1 MQVRFRRAGHSVEVL
16 GVVLCLFVTI
26 GSTTAAQLKQAMV
39 TRIIQDVQLLPS
51 EGAARAAIVNDTVQE
66 KTAVRTGADSRSEL
80 TFTDQT
86 LARLGANTIFT
97 FNEGTRNLNLEGGVM
112 LLRVPKNA
120 GGARIST
127 AAVSAAITGTT
138 VMLEYHKHSYVKL
151 IVLEGTARLYLRNRL
166 GESVLVHAGQ
176 MLIVR
181 PDAKNLPD
189 PVDIDLARLMSTSL
203 LIVDFP
209 PLVSEQLVAEE
220 ISNQREEKAQGKLI
234 DTNLVI
240 YGRGTL
246 VSLVDPPPIDL
257 LTLSIDAFLFSPGVI
272 FGSEIG
278 ALKTIMSPN
287 PYVIVAGTK
296 IKTAPLITTS
306 GVTQQGK
313 TYRGMA
319 QDGAPTQYFFGSVSS
334 FDNTST
340 FNETVQQPSVLPLAT
355 FRFANL
361 QLSGNPTITVPSG
374 GATNLALLSV
384 GSITDAAPGGPLTF
398 KGMNSVLLATQSS
411 SISLDAK
418 ISFAQIPQLTF
429 YARGA
434 GSNLT
439 VGSQVQAVGNIDL
452 LAEGSV
458 TVNANESV
466 GSFVVGA
473 GVDYLGGT
481 GNITASNITIN
492 AGNNLAFATNNF
504 LTPAGSSPNVVLRAG
519 AILNLDVRTNH
530 SILSNA
536 GLVDIR
542 GKTINL
548 TADPGGTT
556 IVFNNL
562 AQVLFIAGG
571 GGIVANETT
580 FQQASNTMQL
590 TSNADIVANSIVGA
604 DLVSAMGSVHTTG
617 ALIGNTIVA
626 NTDIT
631 SAADLTAFNSVSAG
645 NNVSVTNTLLSPSAT
660 AGGNITAGHV
670 EVQNIN
676 PFAVAPFA
684 TTLTAGAGGITPF
697 VSAAGSGLQH
707 TFNVS
712 SVLSPNGIDFSGTN
726 FGPGANGGLLTINA
740 ETQFIG
746 PGGGGANGV
755 NFNGADAPTPMSP
768 AGSGGT
774 LTINS
779 FASLALHNTTISA
792 TTGIIDTNAA
802 PSGAGGSVSLSSAQD
817 AVNIVNSKILVSS
830 SDPMG
835 SSNRRSSASGGNISL
850 RSDYTTGTVI
860 QVDNSSQ
867 LLSLLNAAAPGPG
880 GLITITATAPIG
892 NSHINVSG
900 TIEADQGGID
910 VRNLNDSGAIT
921 ITTPNM
927 IADIVKILALG
938 DNSTLNVG
946 GGIISAGTLLRL
958 YAGSISNSNNSTINF
973 VANCQLNGAEI
984 DIAAHTVNINQNVIV
999 STGSLAHV
1007 FATVANYQGSGGSG
1021 GATTGMFSGAGAVT
1035 LPLTAAPPPGAPG
1048 KP

>member
-1 MQVRFRRAGHSVEVL
+1 MTLS
-16 GVVLCLFVTI
+16 LFATI
-26 GSTTAAQLKQAMV
+26 GSTTAAQLKQATV

-51 EGAARAAIVNDTVQE
+51 EGAAWAATVNDTVQE

-151 IVLEGTARLYLRNRL
+151 IVLEGVARLYLRNRL

-176 MLIVR
+176 MLIVK

-209 PLVSEQLVAEE
+209 PLASQQLIADEVT
-220 ISNQREEKAQGKLI
+220 NQRDEKSHGKLI

-257 LTLSIDAFLFSPGVI
+257 LTLSIDALLFSPGVL
-272 FGSEIG
+272 FGPETG

-313 TYRGMA
+313 LYRGMA
-319 QDGAPTQYFFGSVSS
+319 LDGAPTQYFFGSVSS
-334 FDNTST
+334 FDQTSA
-340 FNETVQQPSVLPLAT
+340 FNEVTASAGNLPLAT

-361 QLSGNPTITVPSG
+361 QLSGNPTITIPTG

-384 GSITDAAPGGPLTF
+384 GSITDAAPGGSLTF
-398 KGMNSVLLATQSS
+398 KGMNNILLATQSS
-411 SISLDAK
+411 SISLDSN
-418 ISFAQIPQLTF
+418 ITFAEIPSLTL

-439 VGSQVQAVGNIDL
+439 IGSPVQSVNSIDL

-458 TVNANESV
+458 TVNANENV
-466 GSFVVGA
+466 GSFQVTA

-481 GNITASNITIN
+481 GIVTASNVSID

-504 LTPAGSSPNVVLRAG
+504 VPAVGSSPNVVLRAG
-519 AILNLDVRTNH
+519 AVLNLDVRTNH
-530 SILSNA
+530 DILSNA

-542 GKTINL
+542 GDTINL

-556 IVFNNL
+556 ILFNNL
-562 AQVLFIAGG
+562 AQVLFIAGA

-604 DLVSAMGSVHTTG
+604 DLISVMGSVHTTG
-617 ALIGNTIVA
+617 DLIGNNIFA
-626 NTDIT
+626 NVDIT
-631 SAADLTAFNSVSAG
+631 SAADLTGFSSISAG
-645 NNVSVTNTLLSPSAT
+645 NNIGVTNTLLSPSVT
-660 AGGNITAGHV
+660 AGGNINAGHV

-676 PFAVAPFA
+676 PFAVAPFT

-707 TFNVS
+707 TFNVMTI
-712 SVLSPNGIDFSGTN
+712 VSPNGIDFSGTH
-726 FGPGANGGLLTINA
+726 FGPGADGGILTINA
-740 ETQFIG
+740 QTLNFAAAGI
-746 PGGGGANGV
+746 NGV
-755 NFNGADAPTPMSP
+755 IFDGAPAPSTSLPP
-768 AGSGGT
+768 GNGGT
-774 LTINS
+774 FTG
-779 FASLALHNTTISA
+779 NTTGDLSVSGVNITA
-792 TTGIIDTNAA
+792 TTGIIDTNGMPA
-802 PSGAGGSVSLSSAQD
+802 GAGGT
-817 AVNIVNSKILVSS
+817 VNLT
-830 SDPMG
+830 
-835 SSNRRSSASGGNISL
+835 SSNG
-850 RSDYTTGTVI
+850 
-860 QVDNSSQ
+860 
-867 LLSLLNAAAPGPG
+867 LLSLTNGTIQVSSADAAGTANRRASGSGGTISLESDLPATTAISVSNTGQILSLLSAAAPGPG
-880 GLITITATAPIG
+880 GKITILAQGSGSIV
-892 NSHINVSG
+892 NVAAKL
-900 TIEADQGGID
+900 IEADGGLVDI
-910 VRNLNDSGAIT
+910 RQTNSGVVSLTGTDIR
-921 ITTPNM
+921 
-927 IADIVKILALG
+927 ADIVKVAALG
-938 DNSTLNVG
+938 ADGQLIITGGSLSADTLLKLYAPG
-946 GGIISAGTLLRL
+946 SAGLIEFAANVSLN
-958 YAGSISNSNNSTINF
+958 GNSMKIIAADTVRIDTNVVVTINGNNA
-973 VANCQLNGAEI
+973 ANVFTNNPIYTGFGGNGM
-984 DIAAHTVNINQNVIV
+984 TNG
-999 STGSLAHV
+999 T
-1007 FATVANYQGSGGSG
+1007 FAGK
-1021 GATTGMFSGAGAVT
+1021 GATTA
-1035 LPLTAAPPPGAPG
+1035 PLAAAPPLD
-1048 KP
+1048 

>member
-1 MQVRFRRAGHSVEVL
+1 MQVRFRRVGHSVGVL
-16 GVVLCLFVTI
+16 GIVLCSLATI
-26 GSTTAAQLKQAMV
+26 GSTTAAQLKQATV

-51 EGAARAAIVNDTVQE
+51 AGAARAAIVNDTVQE

-176 MLIVR
+176 MLIVK

-209 PLVSEQLVAEE
+209 PLASEQLVAEE

-384 GSITDAAPGGPLTF
+384 GSITDAAPGGLLTF

-418 ISFAQIPQLTF
+418 ISFAQIPQLTL

-439 VGSQVQAVGNIDL
+439 MGSQVQAVGNIDL

-542 GKTINL
+542 GNTINL

-562 AQVLFIAGG
+562 AQVLFIAGA

-580 FQQASNTMQL
+580 FQQASTTMQL

-645 NNVSVTNTLLSPSAT
+645 NNVSVTNTLLSPSVT

-676 PFAVAPFA
+676 PFLSPIT

-707 TFNVS
+707 TFNVMTI
-712 SVLSPNGIDFSGTN
+712 VSPNGIDFSGTH
-726 FGPGANGGLLTINA
+726 FGPGADGGILTINA
-740 ETQFIG
+740 QTL
-746 PGGGGANGV
+746 
-755 NFNGADAPTPMSP
+755 NFAAAGINGAIFDGAPAPSTSLPP
-768 AGSGGT
+768 GNGGT
-774 LTINS
+774 FTVNTAGNLTFSGINI
-779 FASLALHNTTISA
+779 TA
-792 TTGIIDTNAA
+792 TTGIIDTNGMPA
-802 PSGAGGSVSLSSAQD
+802 GAGGTINLTSSSGLLSLTNGTIQ
-817 AVNIVNSKILVSS
+817 VSS
-830 SDPMG
+830 SDPAG
-835 SSNRRSSASGGNISL
+835 TANRRSSAMGGNISL
-850 RSDYTTGTVI
+850 ASGATSGVAINVSNTA
-860 QVDNSSQ
+860 Q
-867 LLSLLNAAAPGPG
+867 LLSLLENTATVG
-880 GLITITATAPIG
+880 GLVTVTATSVTG
-892 NSHINVSG
+892 NSQINVTNSS
-900 TIEADQGGID
+900 TDKIEADKGGID
-910 VRNLNDSGAIT
+910 VRNLNDSGSIN

>member
-1 MQVRFRRAGHSVEVL
+1 M
-16 GVVLCLFVTI
+16 
-26 GSTTAAQLKQAMV
+26 AAPLKQATV

-51 EGAARAAIVNDTVQE
+51 EGTARAAAVNDSVQE

-138 VMLEYHKHSYVKL
+138 VIMEYHSGERGAASANDSRNRRVMFGLLNRKSKQPAARGGYMKF
-151 IVLEGTARLYLRNRL
+151 ITLEGVARIYLNNRV
-166 GESVLVHAGQ
+166 GESILVHAGQ
-176 MLIVR
+176 MLIVK

-209 PLVSEQLVAEE
+209 PLASQQLIAEE
-220 ISNQREEKAQGKLI
+220 VRNQGEEKSQGKLI

-257 LTLSIDAFLFSPGVI
+257 LTLSIDALLFSPGVL
-272 FGSEIG
+272 FGPETG

-319 QDGAPTQYFFGSVSS
+319 LDGAPTQYFFGSVSS
-334 FDNTST
+334 FDQTSA
-340 FNETVQQPSVLPLAT
+340 FNEVTASAGNLPLAT

-361 QLSGNPTITVPSG
+361 QLSGNPTITVPTG

-384 GSITDAAPGGPLTF
+384 GSITDAAPGGLLTF
-398 KGMNSVLLATQSS
+398 KGMNNVLLATQSS
-411 SISLDAK
+411 SITLDST
-418 ISFAQIPQLTF
+418 ISFAQIPVLTL

-439 VGSQVQAVGNIDL
+439 MGSAVQSVGNIDL

-466 GSFVVGA
+466 GGFEVTA

-481 GNITASNITIN
+481 GNITTANVNIN
-492 AGNNLAFATNNF
+492 AGNNLTFATNNF
-504 LTPAGSSPNVVLRAG
+504 LTPPGTSPNVVLSAG

-530 SILSNA
+530 DILSNA
-536 GLVDIR
+536 ALVDIR
-542 GKTINL
+542 GDTINL

-562 AQVLFIAGG
+562 AQVLFIAGS

-580 FQQASNTMQL
+580 FQQASNAMQL

-604 DLVSAMGSVHTTG
+604 DLISVMGSVHTTSD
-617 ALIGNTIVA
+617 LIGNNIFA
-626 NTDIT
+626 NVDIT
-631 SAADLTAFNSVSAG
+631 SAADLTAFSSVSAG
-645 NNVSVTNTLLSPSAT
+645 NNISVTNTLLSPSVT

-676 PFAVAPFA
+676 PFAVAPFT
-684 TTLTAGAGGITPF
+684 TTLTAGSGGITPF

-707 TFNVS
+707 TFNVMTI
-712 SVLSPNGIDFSGTN
+712 VSPNGIDFSGTH
-726 FGPGANGGLLTINA
+726 FGPGADGGILTINA
-740 ETQFIG
+740 QTL
-746 PGGGGANGV
+746 
-755 NFNGADAPTPMSP
+755 NFAAAGINGAIFDGAPAPSTILPP
-768 AGSGGT
+768 GNGGT
-774 LTINS
+774 LT
-779 FASLALHNTTISA
+779 ANTTGNLIVNGVNLTANS
-792 TTGIIDTNAA
+792 GIVDTNAA
-802 PSGAGGSVSLSSAQD
+802 QTAGAGGSISLDSSSGTISL
-817 AVNIVNSKILVSS
+817 NNSTIQVSS
-830 SDPMG
+830 DDPAG
-835 SSNRRSSASGGNISL
+835 TANRRFSAKGGTISL
-850 RSDYTTGTVI
+850 VGDAPATTAISISNTT
-860 QVDNSSQ
+860 Q
-867 LLSLLNAAAPGPG
+867 LLALLDNTAAGPG
-880 GLITITATAPIG
+880 GKITVTANGSGSIV
-892 NSHINVSG
+892 NVAAKL
-900 TIEADQGGID
+900 IEADHGLVDIRQTNSG
-910 VRNLNDSGAIT
+910 VVNLTSTDIR
-921 ITTPNM
+921 
-927 IADIVKILALG
+927 ADIVKVAALG
-938 DNSTLNVG
+938 ADGQL
-946 GGIISAGTLLRL
+946 IISSGSLSADTLLKL
-958 YAGSISNSNNSTINF
+958 YAPGTAGLIEFAQNVALNGNSMKIIAADTVRIDTNVVVTING
-973 VANCQLNGAEI
+973 NT
-984 DIAAHTVNINQNVIV
+984 AA
-999 STGSLAHV
+999 SV
-1007 FATVANYQGSGGSG
+1007 FANNPIYTGFGGNG
-1021 GATTGMFSGAGAVT
+1021 MTNGTFAGKGATTA
-1035 LPLTAAPPPGAPG
+1035 PLAAAPPLD
-1048 KP
+1048 